1 LVPSP
6 IQSFPRYDGQT
17 FVKPPEV
24 LTRDRLLG
32 MYETKPVLQKLRV
45 TLVGSG
51 AMLVTSA
58 VLLLGIIRAE
68 ADEDGMYGRASFRSR
83 NQVQEVSRN
92 ADVDCV
98 ERVEGR
104 RL

>member
-1 LVPSP
+1 MT
-6 IQSFPRYDGQT
+6 RYDGQT

-51 AMLVTSA
+51 AVLVTSA

-68 ADEDGMYGRASFRSR
+68 ADADGMYGRASFRTRS
-83 NQVQEVSRN
+83 NQEVRESSGY
-92 ADVDCV
+92 AVDSP
-98 ERVEGR
+98 
-104 RL
+104 LIFH